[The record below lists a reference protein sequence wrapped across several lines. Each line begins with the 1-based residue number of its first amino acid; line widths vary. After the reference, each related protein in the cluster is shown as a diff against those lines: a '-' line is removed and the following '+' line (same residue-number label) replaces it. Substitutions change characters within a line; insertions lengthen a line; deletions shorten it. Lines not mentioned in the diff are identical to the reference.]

1 MSIQYLEYLTN
12 DINSF
17 VPCYKER
24 AITPYQPLDGG
35 NTQMTNEDV
44 LTMTRSVCLNY
55 KDRPVRTSQD
65 TENLFYKPESSRD
78 SLNTTTVSRM
88 WLLDHW
94 SAYDLTVCICL
105 IRIPHQRAVV
115 VVVINTI
122 VIIIVVTHI
131 AYERENSTFNISWSL
146 KFKEQSCIAFRSS
159 TLRVI
164 HVCISPNN

>member
-1 MSIQYLEYLTN
+1 
-12 DINSF
+12 
-17 VPCYKER
+17 
-24 AITPYQPLDGG
+24 
-35 NTQMTNEDV
+35 MTNEDV
-44 LTMTRSVCLNY
+44 LTMTRSLCLNY

-88 WLLDHW
+88 WSLDHW

-131 AYERENSTFNISWSL
+131 AYEREKLHIQYFISLDELGPLGL
-146 KFKEQSCIAFRSS
+146 KSNFVWYMYAYHLITSNQFVWVPNLTTSVQYTWVSS
-159 TLRVI
+159 AL
-164 HVCISPNN
+164 